1 MLNET
6 PLSRVDL
13 NLLVL
18 FEAVLSERHVGRAAE
33 RMKVSPSAISHGLRR
48 LRDMLRDPLFLKHP
62 KGVVPTERALD
73 LAEPVARILS
83 ETRKIVAA
91 ATPFDPKTSRRRFT
105 LGGPD
110 AITAVGLPLLLPR
123 IRKAAPGIDIGF
135 RQIQTNPWEL
145 IFDIIDARE
154 VDVALAPLESVPA
167 RFTSRVLFE
176 EKFVVAMRRDHALAR
191 NGLTLKRYCEAHH
204 LVVSPIGDPSGNVD
218 RLLAAKGLSRRVVLA
233 VPNFMLAL
241 AAIAETDLLGALP
254 SRLVAIYGPRFG
266 VVGRPTPFATK
277 PDKIRAVAPK
287 VALMDDGI
295 AWLFDEL
302 AAVSAKGFPAPASP

>member
-6 PLSRVDL
+6 PLSRIDL

-18 FEAVLSERHVGRAAE
+18 FEAVLTERHVGRAAE
-33 RMKVSPSAISHGLRR
+33 RMKLSASAVSHGLRR

-62 KGVVPTERALD
+62 KGVVPTERALA
-73 LAEPVARILS
+73 LAEPIAHILG

-91 ATPFDPKTSRRRFT
+91 STPFDPKTSRRRFT

-110 AITAVGLPLLLPR
+110 AISAVGLPLLLAR
-123 IRKAAPGIDIGF
+123 IRKNAPGIDIGF
-135 RQIQTNPWEL
+135 RHIQTNPWEL

-154 VDVALAPLESVPA
+154 VDVALAPLESVPP

-176 EKFVVAMRRDHALAR
+176 EKFVIAMRRDHPLAR
-191 NGLTLKRYCEAHH
+191 TGLTLKRYCEAHH
-204 LVVSPIGDPSGNVD
+204 LVVSPLGDPSGNLD

-233 VPNFMLAL
+233 VPSFMLAL
-241 AAIAETDLLGALP
+241 AAIAETDLLGAIP
-254 SRLVAIYGPRFG
+254 SRLAAIYGPRFG
-266 VVGRPTPFATK
+266 VVARPTPFEIK
-277 PDKIRAVAPK
+277 PDKIRAIAPK

-295 AWLFDEL
+295 AWLLDEL
-302 AAVSAKGFPAPASP
+302 AATSTKLFRPPA